1 MKKAFIFLFGVFSY
15 FVFFFTFLY
24 AIGFVGNVVVPK
36 TIDTPTE
43 ATVFQAILIN
53 TLLLSLFALQHTVMA
68 RPAFKRWWTKYVG
81 QALERPIYVLLASS
95 ILILMFWQ
103 WRSIS
108 IIVWQVDNPVIAGI
122 IQGIFVLGWLIVLLA
137 TFMINHFHL
146 FGLKQVWDHLRN
158 KKPQDLKFQ
167 VKFFYKFVR
176 HPLMLGF
183 MIAFW
188 ATPTMTLG
196 HLLFAVVTT
205 AYMIIDVKFFEE
217 KDLRAHLGEDYAR
230 YQEEVP
236 MFLPLPKRRK
246 RRSYGRLGEGIG

>member
-1 MKKAFIFLFGVFSY
+1 MKKAFIFVFGVFSY

-24 AIGFVGNVVVPK
+24 AIGFVGNIVVPK

-53 TLLLSLFALQHTVMA
+53 TLLLGLFAVQHSVMA
-68 RPAFKRWWTKYVG
+68 RPAFKRWWTQYVG
-81 QALERPIYVLLASS
+81 KAMERPIYVLLASLV
-95 ILILMFWQ
+95 LILMFWQ

-122 IQGIFVLGWLIVLLA
+122 IQGIFVLGWVIVLLA

-146 FGLKQVWDHLRN
+146 FGLKQVWDHLKN
-158 KKPQDLKFQ
+158 KKQKELKFQ
-167 VKFFYKFVR
+167 VKYFYKFVR
-176 HPLMLGF
+176 HPLMVGF

-205 AYMIIDVKFFEE
+205 FYMILDVAFLEE
-217 KDLRAHLGEDYAR
+217 KDLRAALGRDYAK

-236 MFLPLPKRRK
+236 MFVPFTKPPKRRT
-246 RRSYGRLGEGIG
+246 YGENAVWD

>member
-1 MKKAFIFLFGVFSY
+1 MKKALIFIFGVISY

-43 ATVFQAILIN
+43 TTVFQAILIN
-53 TLLLSLFALQHTVMA
+53 TLLLGLFAVQHTVMA
-68 RPAFKRWWTKYVG
+68 RPAFKAWWTKYVG
-81 QALERPIYVLLASS
+81 HAMERPIFVLLASLA
-95 ILILMFWQ
+95 LILMFWQ

-108 IIVWQVDNPVIAGI
+108 IIVWQVDNPVIAGV
-122 IQGIFVLGWLIVLLA
+122 IQGIFFAGWAIVLLA

-146 FGLKQVWDHLRN
+146 FGLKQVWDNLKNR
-158 KKPQDLKFQ
+158 KPEDLKFQ
-167 VKFFYKFVR
+167 VKYFYKFVR

-196 HLLFAVVTT
+196 HLIFAIVTT
-205 AYMIIDVKFFEE
+205 AYMVIDVKFFEE
-217 KDLRAHLGEDYAR
+217 KDLRLTLGKDYER

-236 MFLPLPKRRK
+236 MFVPFTKSDKPISSGK
-246 RRSYGRLGEGIG
+246 EPAWE